1 MIQAQLAPNAFNTP
15 AFGQNQAFGQ
25 NAGFGQNPAAMSGG
39 FMGSPL
45 GGSALGFD
53 NQMTALG
60 QQTQMMSQMMD
71 QMMSVMIMMLNTM
84 MLKQMQSMMS
94 GNANFGGGNA
104 SGSSS
109 GIGNFLGGGNSGA
122 SGGGGTSSVGGSSA
136 PSVDPG
142 TLGEGT
148 AFGKSLAKYAG
159 ENANGPGGWCYKWV
173 GKALAKHGVNVHGAS
188 AYMAADQLAKSDKF
202 REVSVQPKDLAKL
215 PAGAVVVWN
224 KGAGHPHG
232 HISIALG
239 NGKEA
244 SDKLRTQITNY
255 GTSVRVF
262 LPK

>member
-1 MIQAQLAPNAFNTP
+1 MVNAQFAANPFNN
-15 AFGQNQAFGQ
+15 AFGQSQAPMASGF
-25 NAGFGQNPAAMSGG
+25 AGSPMSGG
-39 FMGSPL
+39 FSNP
-45 GGSALGFD
+45 FD
-53 NQMTALG
+53 SQMSGLL
-60 QQTQMMSQMMD
+60 QQQQMMSAMTN
-71 QMMSVMIMMLNTM
+71 QMMSVMTMLLNTM
-84 MLKQMQSMMS
+84 MLKQMQAMMS
-94 GNANFGGGNA
+94 GNASFGGGN
-104 SGSSS
+104 STGSSS
-109 GIGNFLGGGNSGA
+109 GIGNFLGGS
-122 SGGGGTSSVGGSSA
+122 SGGGTSSVGGSSA
-136 PSVDPG
+136 PTVDPG

-159 ENANGPGGWCYKWV
+159 ENANGPGGYCYKWV